1 MMNRRINR
9 AGLFSGLFLLAMS
22 LTCLAADSAER
33 TARLAELDAACE
45 DARLQKLVPLRA
57 KFVEECVDK
66 GERPDRASCE
76 RYYADYGNG
85 SGNQRLFY
93 ELPACVTAFEY
104 FKSGD

>member
-1 MMNRRINR
+1 MNRRINM
-9 AGLFSGLFLLAMS
+9 AGLLSGLSLLAMS

-33 TARLAELDAACE
+33 KARLAELDAACE
-45 DARLQKLVPLRA
+45 DARLQELVPLRA
-57 KFVEECVDK
+57 KFVEECVAK

-76 RYYADYGNG
+76 RYFADYGNG

>member
-1 MMNRRINR
+1 MNRKTKT
-9 AGLFSGLFLLAMS
+9 AGLISGLSLLAIS

-33 TARLAELDAACE
+33 QAKLAELDAACE
-45 DARLQKLVPLRA
+45 EARLKKLVPLRA
-57 KFVEECVDK
+57 KFVDECVDK